1 MSFHKIPKNPELR
14 KKWVCLLKRK
24 GIRDPGP
31 SHRVCSEHFVGG
43 AKTYSNNIPTIFAT
57 VTTRKPRKSPT
68 TRTMDNKNPV
78 IAEQFTLE
86 NTSQDSSVIDDS
98 STKDDNSKNT
108 IQDLENTIS
117 SLLKCGVFHLER
129 FINSD
134 SDFKFYP
141 GFPNYSCFKAF
152 YNYLSPACEHLL
164 YHGSNTAPIT
174 SDSQT
179 KCGKPRSMS
188 PEQELFLVLIRL
200 RLGLLVQDIAHR
212 FSISTTQVSRI
223 FKTWPLRKCSI
234 ESYRIFYCHIL

>member
-1 MSFHKIPKNPELR
+1 
-14 KKWVCLLKRK
+14 
-24 GIRDPGP
+24 
-31 SHRVCSEHFVGG
+31 
-43 AKTYSNNIPTIFAT
+43 
-57 VTTRKPRKSPT
+57 
-68 TRTMDNKNPV
+68 MDIKNPV

-117 SLLKCGVFHLER
+117 SLQAQNMALSTKYDEDVAKLKCGIFHLER

-134 SDFKFYP
+134 SDFKFYT

-188 PEQELFLVLIRL
+188 PEQELFLVLIRV
-200 RLGLLVQDIAHR
+200 RLGLLVQDIAHL
-212 FSISTTQVSRI
+212 FSISTS
-223 FKTWPLRKCSI
+223 L
-234 ESYRIFYCHIL
+234 